1 MSSFFKVNDA
11 DIRVIYN
18 GVDTSR
24 YNQNLRHDHM
34 GQLRRQLE
42 IREDDVVFLFVSYDL
57 KKKGIETLAEAVSQL
72 KQMGNIDFKVM
83 VVGGKPY
90 KALIRQIKTLDVEDK
105 MIFTGPVRSIEAYYA
120 NSDVFVLPTYYDAC
134 SLVVIE
140 AMASGLPSITTTANG
155 ASGIINDE
163 KDGYII
169 SHPPRSL
176 DLANKMQLLLND
188 EKRQQ
193 MSREA
198 LCTGR
203 QYSAEKNHQAM
214 IRIFNEVLSLKEV

>member
-1 MSSFFKVNDA
+1 
-11 DIRVIYN
+11 
-18 GVDTSR
+18 
-24 YNQNLRHDHM
+24 
-34 GQLRRQLE
+34 
-42 IREDDVVFLFVSYDL
+42 
-57 KKKGIETLAEAVSQL
+57 
-72 KQMGNIDFKVM
+72 
-83 VVGGKPY
+83 
-90 KALIRQIKTLDVEDK
+90 
-105 MIFTGPVRSIEAYYA
+105 
-120 NSDVFVLPTYYDAC
+120 
-134 SLVVIE
+134 VIE